1 MAEAGEAARPLT
13 LNDHN
18 DCKHDKEIVRVR
30 HKVGST
36 LVVVALGLALV
47 GCGSSDDD
55 DASSGAAATTAAKRA
70 APTTVADDASAS
82 ESDATADDATSGD
95 DSATTEAAGSGSS
108 KGELPDPCTLVTKD
122 DAVALAGTDL
132 EDGIS
137 AGTPDDM
144 SCTYTGD
151 PNGPTAQVEFYVGDG
166 SKKYYDIDQSL
177 DHEFTDVPGVGDEAH
192 LEEFAIFFRVGERWN
207 VIRLTRLDD
216 FEPYRQP
223 MIDLATKVAAL
234 G

>member
-1 MAEAGEAARPLT
+1 
-13 LNDHN
+13 
-18 DCKHDKEIVRVR
+18 VRL
-30 HKVGST
+30 KVGCT
-36 LVVVALGLALV
+36 LVVIALGLALV

-55 DASSGAAATTAAKRA
+55 DSPSGDAASASTAAKRA
-70 APTTVADDASAS
+70 VTTVAEDATTADADATDTTEGDDAST
-82 ESDATADDATSGD
+82 ETSDARSG
-95 DSATTEAAGSGSS
+95 SATD
-108 KGELPDPCTLVTKD
+108 ELPDPCTLVTKD
-122 DAVALAGTDL
+122 DATTLAGTAL

-137 AGTPDDM
+137 AGTPDNK

-166 SKKYYDIDQSL
+166 SKKFYEVDQSL
-177 DHEFTDVPGVGDEAH
+177 DHEFTDVAGVGDEAH

-223 MIDLATKVAAL
+223 MIDLAKKVAAE